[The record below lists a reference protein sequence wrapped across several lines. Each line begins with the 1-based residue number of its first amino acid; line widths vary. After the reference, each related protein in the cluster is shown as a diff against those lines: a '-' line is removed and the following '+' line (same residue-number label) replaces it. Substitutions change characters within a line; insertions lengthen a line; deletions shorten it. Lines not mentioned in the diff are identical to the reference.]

1 MLPRVRGGL
10 DAAVNGPVFELLL
23 DHGSPMD
30 AHNERDETPLQSAAK
45 FGNLGMADLL
55 LAQGASPL
63 VKDRDG
69 WTALQ
74 RAAGNGHAAVA
85 EALIQNGAS
94 LFAPLNESQETPCMW
109 RHRKARQ
116 KW

>member
-1 MLPRVRGGL
+1 M
-10 DAAVNGPVFELLL
+10 GPVFELLL
-23 DHGSPMD
+23 DHGD
-30 AHNERDETPLQSAAK
+30 AHNEWDETPLHSAAK

-85 EALIQNGAS
+85 EALILNGAS
-94 LFAPLNESQETPCMW
+94 PCSL
-109 RHRKARQ
+109 R
-116 KW
+116 